1 MAPTND
7 KNSKEDYARKF
18 MELEGLKGKAT
29 RIKIIQIIDSVGF
42 DKRKIKVA
50 LQRSTID
57 ERIKH
62 E

>member
-1 MAPTND
+1 MSAND

-18 MELEGLKGKAT
+18 MEEEGLKGKAR

-42 DKRKIKVA
+42 DKRKIRVA

>member
-1 MAPTND
+1 MFTND

-18 MELEGLKGKAT
+18 MEEEGLKGKAR

>member
-1 MAPTND
+1 MTD
-7 KNSKEDYARKF
+7 EKNKKEEFAKKF
-18 MELEGLKGKAT
+18 MEEEQLKGKAK

-50 LQRSTID
+50 LLRSTID
-57 ERIKH
+57 ERIKR